1 MTEEY
6 KELTLGY
13 LVGNIQDT
21 KSQSNMP
28 SIEHTGSLNTTVRKI
43 LDEHE
48 IEFSSKA
55 GQFKVLYYEN
65 YIIVYNN
72 YKPPTAGGDKKAYII
87 ILDQYLNEL
96 AYIDKFASGTDL
108 YPIVAMNY
116 DENGN
121 FYAVTDNQNE
131 LSDTGTK
138 RVILLN
144 NIIAS
149 GYKNGNYRVILR
161 ASYFL
166 KNQDITIMNNEKAI
180 YKLQNE
186 ATYYIASKS
195 NGVILI
201 TKFKINV
208 GAENEWT
215 DITTGEQL
223 SSTGSFDCYAKKSND
238 SYNIVYGMVDISYLT
253 AGGTVVYSEYEIS
266 DKIESSS
273 TVNVLETPGVGISNS
288 KIVIFDNLSRYV
300 YVYTQQASYLFYIVG
315 SSVSIL
321 IVDNYET
328 GNIPAKIDIM
338 QASDLLLVY
347 FSKDSK
353 YSKVGLAYKNEISW
367 SEELVNKQLYT
378 MPAIFTN
385 SFDLFTVYID
395 NSKTDNAQTNNVLE
409 YKTEIFQFVYNPALY
424 NGAKFIN
431 KNSLVPAKMRLYA
444 GENDKLILFARG
456 LYNKVIQNNSVTS
469 TIEIPN
475 TALNNQQ
482 IGYEILQSTN
492 NNVLNKETNVFSK
505 NIYETVNFNITDT
518 WNIINEND
526 VQNPVSN
533 VVSASRLVNSMSDGT
548 SSNYE
553 NTKIGYYRINYSDGT
568 SEDKETPTA
577 LELTK
582 LKYRYNIELTPSK
595 DIETIQFLSTDKN
608 TIYQT
613 SVLNLKAGKT
623 YRIRQRVRIEGAE
636 DYGVNYNN
644 QRVFYKGQRVK
655 C

>member
-13 LVGNIQDT
+13 LVGNINET

-28 SIEHTGSLNTTVRKI
+28 PIEHTGSLNTTIRKI

-48 IEFSSKA
+48 IEFTSKA

-65 YIIVYNN
+65 YVIVYNN
-72 YKPPTAGGDKKAYII
+72 YKPPKAGGDKKAYII

-96 AYIDKFASGTDL
+96 AYIDKFSSGTDL
-108 YPIVAMNY
+108 YPIIAMNY

-121 FYAVTDNQNE
+121 FYAVTDNLNE
-131 LSDTGTK
+131 ASDTGTK

-166 KNQDITIMNNEKAI
+166 KNQDVTIMDNEKAI

-186 ATYYIASKS
+186 ATYYIASKL
-195 NGVILI
+195 NGVTLI
-201 TKFKINV
+201 TRFKNNV

-215 DITTGEQL
+215 DITTGEEL
-223 SSTGSFDCYAKKSND
+223 SSTGSLDCYAKKSGD
-238 SYNIVYGMVDISYLT
+238 SYNIVYGMVDMSNLIA
-253 AGGTVVYSEYEIS
+253 AGAVVYSEYEIS

-273 TVNVLETPGVGISNS
+273 TVNVLVAPGVAISNS
-288 KIVIFDNLSRYV
+288 KVVIFDNLSRYV
-300 YVYTQQASYLFYIVG
+300 YVNTMQTSYLFYIIG
-315 SSVSIL
+315 SSVSTL

-328 GNIPAKIDIM
+328 GNFPANIDIM
-338 QASDLLLVY
+338 QASDLLLIY
-347 FSKDSK
+347 FSKDKK
-353 YSKVGLAYKNEISW
+353 YSKVGLAYKNEITW
-367 SEELVNKQLYT
+367 GEDIINEQLDV
-378 MPAIFTN
+378 MPVIFTN
-385 SFDLFTVYID
+385 SYDLFTVYVD
-395 NSKTDNAQTNNVLE
+395 NSRTDNENTGYVLE

-424 NGAKFIN
+424 NGVKFIN
-431 KNSLVPAKMRLYA
+431 TNSLVPAKMRLYA
-444 GENDKLILFARG
+444 GKNDKLILFARG

-469 TIEIPN
+469 TMEIPN
-475 TALNNQQ
+475 TTLNNQQ

-492 NNVLNKETNVFSK
+492 NNILNEETNAFSK

-526 VQNPVSN
+526 IQSPVPN
-533 VVSASRLVNSMSDGT
+533 VVGASRLVNAMSDGT

-553 NTKIGYYRINYSDGT
+553 NAKIGYYRINYSDGT
-568 SEDKETPTA
+568 SEDKETPTVQ
-577 LELTK
+577 ELTNM
-582 LKYRYNIELTPSK
+582 KYRYTIEITPSK
-595 DIETIQFLSTDKN
+595 DVDTIQFLSADKN

-623 YRIRQRVRIEGAE
+623 YKVQQRVRIEGVE
-636 DYGVNYNN
+636 DYEINYNN
-644 QRVFYKGQRVK
+644 QRVFYKEQRIK
-655 C
+655 Y